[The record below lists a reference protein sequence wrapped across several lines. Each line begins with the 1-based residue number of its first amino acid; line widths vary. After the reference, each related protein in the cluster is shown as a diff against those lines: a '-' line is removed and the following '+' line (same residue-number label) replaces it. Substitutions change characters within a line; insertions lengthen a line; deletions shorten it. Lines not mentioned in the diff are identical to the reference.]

1 VIITVGLLVL
11 LVVPTLVWLTVR
23 YWPKDRGQAAER
35 GQVGAGKPAVKHR
48 WWQP

>member
-1 VIITVGLLVL
+1 MIATAGLLLL

-23 YWPKDRGQAAER
+23 YWPKDRQRAADR
-35 GQVGAGKPAVKHR
+35 GQVESGKPAVKHR